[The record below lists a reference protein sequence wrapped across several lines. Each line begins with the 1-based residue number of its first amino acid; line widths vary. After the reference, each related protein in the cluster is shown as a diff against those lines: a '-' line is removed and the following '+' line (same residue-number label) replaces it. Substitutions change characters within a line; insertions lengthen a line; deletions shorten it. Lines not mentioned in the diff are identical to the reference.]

1 MKGMSLD
8 EFMDKVSWG
17 LEIEFKVTGSDRSYL
32 IQGYKE
38 NNLYYLTI
46 DYWDKNDNPGLNHDY
61 MYFEASKSIE
71 DRLRKF
77 EEAKIFNGKT
87 IYEIEAD
94 VEVICG

>member
-1 MKGMSLD
+1 
-8 EFMDKVSWG
+8 
-17 LEIEFKVTGSDRSYL
+17 
-32 IQGYKE
+32 
-38 NNLYYLTI
+38 
-46 DYWDKNDNPGLNHDY
+46 